1 MNPLDFLN
9 GIGEWGLANLPNIIF
24 SFLTIIVGYIVIK
37 LVAREIK
44 SLRSQNRLEQHA
56 AYTLNRIMK
65 WIIFVAIFSIILAQF
80 GITLGEVSGLLTVLG
95 GTIIGFAA
103 INTLGNTIAGL
114 IVMTSRP
121 SGLETGYSLMVNSR
135 MLKPLN

>member
-1 MNPLDFLN
+1 M
-9 GIGEWGLANLPNIIF
+9 
-24 SFLTIIVGYIVIK
+24 GYIVIK

-44 SLRSQNRLEQHA
+44 SLRTQNRLEQHA

-65 WIIFVAIFSIILAQF
+65 WSYFVAVFSIILAQF
-80 GITLGEVSGLLTVLG
+80 GITLGEVSGLLTVIG

-121 SGLETGYSLMVNSR
+121 FKVGDQDIF
-135 MLKPLN
+135 